1 MAIAWENFSDQ
12 ALLAAIVQASND
24 AIFSNDLNGVVTS
37 WNGGA
42 ERLFGYLASEIIG
55 QPTLI
60 LIPPDRH
67 YEELQI
73 QNATRKGDGIEHF
86 ETSRVHKERKRLDV
100 SLTIS
105 PLRDCARRVV
115 GASTIARDVTDKKLA
130 EEALRQSEEKFR
142 QQAIDLEAQLIA
154 SGRLVSVGE
163 IAASMAHE
171 FNNPLGIVM
180 GFAQHLLTETVP
192 GDSHAQALQI
202 IDDEARRCQQL
213 IQELLE
219 FAKPVGT
226 KFKPTDIRPFVEKPL
241 NFVLPRLHKQNIAT
255 EIYNPEHLPKIHA
268 DAQQLEQVMLN
279 LYLNSI
285 DAMPAGGKL
294 CVDIKEAHDEIG
306 RPAVEIAVVDTGFG
320 IEENDLPKIFLPFF
334 TAKKRRGLG
343 LGLPICERIIK
354 NHGGKMEV
362 QSDPG
367 KATIFKIIF
376 PVTH

>member
-1 MAIAWENFSDQ
+1 MAMVWENFRDQ
-12 ALLAAIVQASND
+12 ALLAAIVQGSSD
-24 AIFSNDLNGVVTS
+24 AIFSTDLNDIVTS
-37 WNGGA
+37 WNRGA
-42 ERLFGYLASEIIG
+42 ERLFGYGTSEIIG
-55 QPTLI
+55 KLLTS

-67 YEELQI
+67 YEIPRIRE
-73 QNATRKGDGIEHF
+73 ATHHGDGIEHL
-86 ETSRVHKERKRLDV
+86 ETVRVHKDRSQLHV

-105 PLRDCARRVV
+105 PLRDATRRVV

-130 EEALRQSEEKFR
+130 EEASKQNEEKFR

-180 GFAQHLLTETVP
+180 GFAQHLLTETLP
-192 GDSHAQALQI
+192 DSSHAQALQI

-219 FAKPVGT
+219 FAKPVLT
-226 KFKPTDIRPFVEKPL
+226 KFKPTEIRPFVEKPL
-241 NFVLPRLHKQNIAT
+241 NFVLPRLHKQNIVA
-255 EIYNPEHLPKIHA
+255 EIHNPQHLPRIHA

-294 CVDIKEAHDEIG
+294 WVDIKEAHDEIG
-306 RPAVEIAVVDTGFG
+306 RPAVIIAVVDTGFG

-334 TAKKRRGLG
+334 TAKKRKGLG

-354 NHGGKMEV
+354 KHGGKMEV

-367 KATIFKIIF
+367 KATIFKILF
-376 PVTH
+376 PLT